1 MTLKKDPSAS
11 QVVTD
16 YIAGFDDWRGDML
29 KRLRRRIEEAD
40 PRLKEEFKWGVPV
53 WSARVNVLAISG
65 FKNHVKIN
73 FFKGAELEDPDGLF
87 NAGLDAKTM
96 RSIDLHEGDE
106 VDGDAFKNLVRAA
119 VAQDQGEKKN

>member
-1 MTLKKDPSAS
+1 
-11 QVVTD
+11 VVTD
-16 YIAGFDDWRGDML
+16 YIAGFEDWRGDTL
-29 KRLRRRIEEAD
+29 KRLRKRIGKAD
-40 PRLKEEFKWGVPV
+40 PGLKEEFKWGVPV

-106 VDGDAFKNLVRAA
+106 IDGDAFTNLVRAA
-119 VAQDQGEKKN
+119 VAQDQGE

>member
-1 MTLKKDPSAS
+1 MTSNTDPSTS
-11 QVVTD
+11 QIVTD

-29 KRLRRRIEEAD
+29 NRLRKRIGTAD

-87 NAGLDAKTM
+87 NAGLDAKSM
-96 RSIDLHEGDE
+96 RSIDLYEGDE
-106 VDGDAFKNLVRAA
+106 VDEKALDRLVRAA
-119 VAQDQGEKKN
+119 AALDLEA